1 MNKLYTL
8 LISLSILTGVSA
20 QTTHNVTVFN
30 FGFDPAVL
38 TIDQGDIVIWTN
50 TEGFHNVDGNS
61 TTFPNNPEAFSN
73 EASSDPWTYEVTFD
87 TEGNYDYQCAI
98 HPSLMTGRVI
108 VQGVNSTDNESKQ
121 ILQAFPVPA
130 DNYIVIGG
138 LKEFPGQSQLEI
150 FDITGKK
157 AMEMLVSE
165 NKQIDISSLKPGIYL
180 FNITT
185 TGNER
190 FTGKILRK

>member
-8 LISLSILTGVSA
+8 LISLSIATGVSA

-38 TIDQGDIVIWTN
+38 TVDQGDIVIWTN

-61 TTFPNNPEAFSN
+61 TTFPNNPEAFGN
-73 EASSDPWTYEVTFD
+73 EASSELWTYEVTFD
-87 TEGNYDYQCAI
+87 TEGSYDYQCAI

-138 LKEFPGQSQLEI
+138 LEEFPGQSQLEI

-157 AMEMLVSE
+157 AMEMLVSA
-165 NKQIDISSLKPGIYL
+165 NKQIDISSLKSGIYL

>member
-8 LISLSILTGVSA
+8 LISLSIATGVSA

-61 TTFPNNPEAFSN
+61 TTFPNNPEAFGN
-73 EASSDPWTYEVTFD
+73 EASSELWTYEVTFD
-87 TEGNYDYQCAI
+87 TEGSYDYQCAI

-138 LKEFPGQSQLEI
+138 LEEFPGQSQLEI

-157 AMEMLVSE
+157 AMEMLVSA

>member
-8 LISLSILTGVSA
+8 LISLSIATSVSA

-61 TTFPNNPEAFSN
+61 TTFPNNPEAFGN
-73 EASSDPWTYEVTFD
+73 EASSELWTYEVTFD
-87 TEGNYDYQCAI
+87 TEGSYDYQCAI

-138 LKEFPGQSQLEI
+138 LEEFPGQSQLEI

-157 AMEMLVSE
+157 AMEMLVSA
-165 NKQIDISSLKPGIYL
+165 NKQIDISSLKSGIYL

>member
-8 LISLSILTGVSA
+8 LFSLSIATGVSA

-30 FGFDPAVL
+30 FGFDPAIL

-61 TTFPNNPEAFSN
+61 TTFPNNPEAFGN
-73 EASSDPWTYEVTFD
+73 EASSEPWTYEVTFD
-87 TEGNYDYQCAI
+87 TEGSYDYRCAI

-138 LKEFPGQSQLEI
+138 LEEFPGQSQLEI

-157 AMEMLVSE
+157 AMEMLVSA
-165 NKQIDISSLKPGIYL
+165 NKQINISSLKPGIYL
-180 FNITT
+180 FNIIT

>member
-8 LISLSILTGVSA
+8 LISLSIATGVSA

-38 TIDQGDIVIWTN
+38 TVDQGDIVIWTN

-61 TTFPNNPEAFSN
+61 TTFPNNPEAFGN
-73 EASSDPWTYEVTFD
+73 EASSELWTYEVTFD
-87 TEGNYDYQCAI
+87 TEGSYDYQCAI

-138 LKEFPGQSQLEI
+138 LEEFPGQSQLEI

-157 AMEMLVSE
+157 AMEMLVSA

>member
-8 LISLSILTGVSA
+8 LLSLSIATGVSA
-20 QTTHNVTVFN
+20 QTTHNVSVFN
-30 FGFDPAVL
+30 FGFDPENL

-61 TTFPNNPEAFSN
+61 TTFPNNPEAFGN
-73 EASSDPWTYEVTFD
+73 EASSESWTYEVTFD
-87 TEGNYDYQCAI
+87 TEGSYDYQCEI

-108 VQGVNSTDNESKQ
+108 VQGVNSTSNESKQ

-130 DNYIVIGG
+130 DNFIVIGG
-138 LKEFPGQSQLEI
+138 LEEFPGQSQLEI

-157 AMEMLVSE
+157 AMEMLVSVNE
-165 NKQIDISSLKPGIYL
+165 QIDISSLKPGIYL